1 MRKALSFFVAFTLI
15 FFLTVW
21 VIHSVNSPLGV
32 SPEKAKQ
39 KLAARQYDAV
49 IDVRSDA
56 EWALGHYPLAVHIP
70 VGRIEQDLPRVF
82 TSDKMRILF
91 YCNTATR
98 ARFAA
103 EKAQKLGY
111 KNVEYLIGPHF
122 LLE

>member
-32 SPEKAKQ
+32 SPETAKK
-39 KLAARQYDAV
+39 KLAMRQYDAV

-70 VGRIEQDLPRVF
+70 VGRIEQDLPRV
-82 TSDKMRILF
+82 L
-91 YCNTATR
+91 
-98 ARFAA
+98 
-103 EKAQKLGY
+103 
-111 KNVEYLIGPHF
+111 
-122 LLE
+122 